1 MTAKAKSWLILSG
14 GAVLCVVAAI
24 LVLVRFSGQIL
35 KAHIE
40 KSLGENVK
48 AGSVTISWGKVVI
61 GDLTFLKDGRTV
73 GTIRSVAIR
82 ADFMSI
88 LGDTIAI
95 SRVDVEEPYF
105 KLLIDKKG
113 KLILPIAMP
122 LQRTGRDKGGKERG
136 DPKTRKPM
144 PVEIKSLVARG
155 GKIDFED
162 RSVPR
167 PVLLNF
173 TDVNIDVHD
182 IAYPFVNQWTAYEVT
197 GRLAGG
203 SQAGSVTGTGKTNS
217 QNEETKVKTV
227 LKNIDLT
234 LIKPYIEIK
243 GDAGIER
250 GFIDMTMEAA
260 IVKKHIRAPGTMV
273 IRGLQLSSSGGVSET
288 FLGVPRSLVLSFLKN
303 NKNDISLDF
312 VLEGNL
318 DNPKFTIRENLATRV
333 AVALATRF
341 GFSIKGAGEALT
353 GQGIGI
359 IDEVTKTLKG
369 IFKR

>member
-1 MTAKAKSWLILSG
+1 MTAKAKNWLILSG
-14 GAVLCVVAAI
+14 VVVLCAVAAFLI
-24 LVLVRFSGQIL
+24 LVRFSGQIL

-95 SRVDVEEPYF
+95 SKVDVEEPYF

-113 KLILPIAMP
+113 KLVLPITTD
-122 LQRTGRDKGGKERG
+122 LQKTGREKEKKKRG
-136 DPKTRKPM
+136 ETKARDLK

-167 PVLLNF
+167 PVLLKF
-173 TDVNIDVHD
+173 VDVTVD
-182 IAYPFVNQWTAYEVT
+182 INDIVYPFVNQWTAYEVT

-203 SQAGSVTGTGKTNS
+203 RQTGSITGTGKTNFRTA
-217 QNEETKVKTV
+217 QTKVKTV
-227 LKNIDLT
+227 VKNFDLA
-234 LIKPYIEIK
+234 LLKPYIEKK
-243 GDAGIER
+243 GDARIER
-250 GFIDMTMEAA
+250 GLINMTVDADV
-260 IVKKHIRAPGTMV
+260 IKRHIRAPGTMV
-273 IRGLQLSSSGGVSET
+273 IKDLRLSSSDGVAST
-288 FLGVPRSLVLSFLKN
+288 FLSVPASMVLTFLRDN
-303 NKNDISLDF
+303 NDEIRIDF
-312 VLEGNL
+312 ILEGNL
-318 DNPKFTIRENLATRV
+318 DNPQFTIRESLATRLGLG
-333 AVALATRF
+333 LADKF
-341 GFSIKGAGEALT
+341 GLSIPGAGEALAT
-353 GQGIGI
+353 GSSTI
-359 IDEVTKTLKG
+359 IDKAAKTLKG
-369 IFKR
+369 IFRQ